1 MDHKAGTEWI
11 LALLTKENVAWPKKC
26 KFTLTPAT
34 PNSFVVFCG
43 CVAALGGFSG
53 FPIIRLREFRVSS
66 GEHACRELLHLV
78 SWTLPSNLPADCR
91 WLHRLASL
99 ASLFLLPALILVQ
112 SPYSRKN
119 RKVKE
124 LIPFSRML
132 VVWYVY
138 STYVIVIVILSV
150 QIHIISYHIISYHCF
165 GLTKIN
171 KWQSAPARRWGTN
184 GLYGQRLLPARW
196 PGSKLWV
203 QTFTDTICI
212 CLHCGRDQWLRTVRA
227 PSAPS
232 APSTPH
238 RVHRVHRVHPSI
250 HPSIHTYIH

>member
-53 FPIIRLREFRVSS
+53 FPIIKLREFRVSS

-150 QIHIISYHIISYHCF
+150 QIHIISYHIISYHIIVSAWQRSTSDKAHRHGAEAPMACTDNDCF
-165 GLTKIN
+165 LPDGLGPSCESKHLLI
-171 KWQSAPARRWGTN
+171 
-184 GLYGQRLLPARW
+184 LYELYRLY
-196 PGSKLWV
+196 V
-203 QTFTDTICI
+203 
-212 CLHCGRDQWLRTVRA
+212 
-227 PSAPS
+227 
-232 APSTPH
+232 
-238 RVHRVHRVHPSI
+238 
-250 HPSIHTYIH
+250 YIS